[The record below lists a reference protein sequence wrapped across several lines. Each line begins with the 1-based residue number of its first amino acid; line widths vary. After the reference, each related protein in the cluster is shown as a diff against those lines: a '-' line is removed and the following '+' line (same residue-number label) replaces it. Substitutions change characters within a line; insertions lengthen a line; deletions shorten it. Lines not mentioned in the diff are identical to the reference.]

1 MEPGKL
7 GPTQGRAA
15 VATCRPLRVGAWQFK
30 YGWKAY
36 VFQNALFNNFIMMIP
51 RCGMFFYIYKY
62 LYYTMISCDDEATR
76 WLSVWYTYIYNDFV
90 MMICHEDM
98 VMLRSTTGPYG
109 WSVIEVAYGEM
120 IFHSTEAV
128 WEMIAREEWLGCRHD
143 VAHVGHTRVNTSVGS
158 MCIVF
163 WIFILKTLNIYI

>member
-15 VATCRPLRVGAWQFK
+15 VATCRPLRVEAWQFK

-36 VFQNALFNNFIMMIP
+36 VSQNALFNNFIMMIP

-76 WLSVWYTYIYNDFV
+76 WLSVWYMYIYNDFV

-120 IFHSTEAV
+120 IFHSAEVV
-128 WEMIAREEWLGCRHD
+128 WEMLTREEWLACRHD
-143 VAHVGHTRVNTSVGS
+143 ASPMFDIPESTPVWASS
-158 MCIVF
+158 
-163 WIFILKTLNIYI
+163 ILFSDF